1 MWKESFLYQCALL
14 CWIGKA
20 PVCPWPAA
28 HQQCQ
33 GGHKVSLVTVG
44 SLSRLCHTW
53 EHPFNQLLGELAIC
67 PWYFQNS
74 LCWYKHESA
83 YIQKL
88 GKYTTCH
95 AQTLVTSDRS
105 PFESLNLFFF
115 FVVVGV
121 FGLYLTAAITI
132 SFSF

>member
-1 MWKESFLYQCALL
+1 MWKEYSLHQCVL
-14 CWIGKA
+14 CWMGKA
-20 PVCPWPAA
+20 PIFPQPAA

-33 GGHKVSLVTVG
+33 GTHKVSLVTVG

-53 EHPFNQLLGELAIC
+53 VHPFNQLLGEVVIC
-67 PWYFQNS
+67 PRYFQNCFS
-74 LCWYKHESA
+74 HLYKHESA

-105 PFESLNLFFF
+105 PFESLNFFLFLLLGFLF
-115 FVVVGV
+115 CI
-121 FGLYLTAAITI
+121 LLQLL
-132 SFSF
+132 